1 MDSFVHRV
9 ATSLKPYRA
18 CNNDNE
24 VYQSMDCDVL
34 EFTNSDEQEKAFE
47 VRVVNGRDE
56 DMFAFWKKYYF

>member
-1 MDSFVHRV
+1 MNSFVCRV
-9 ATSLKPYRA
+9 ATPPSYRP

-34 EFTNSDEQEKAFE
+34 EFTNSEEQEKAFE